1 MKKKYY
7 ISFAFL
13 ILFIVF
19 TILVKTIDVQAIGP
33 NGSMIGFASVNQ
45 AFFCA
50 FSGNAFCYFLTE
62 LLGYAAILVIGCF
75 ALYGLISLIR
85 EKSLA
90 KVNPVIYALAAT
102 YAIVLGAYVIFE
114 KLCINARPIL
124 EDGELAASY
133 PSSHTML
140 IVSVFATA
148 SIALGAL
155 LDKDNKLNKLA
166 RIACLLVIIAATFG
180 RLFAGVHWLTDIV
193 GSLLFSAF
201 VILLFKATVEVIQK
215 KISE

>member
-7 ISFAFL
+7 PSVAFL
-13 ILFIVF
+13 LLFILFTV
-19 TILVKTIDVQAIGP
+19 LVKIVDVAPIGP
-33 NGSMIGFASVNQ
+33 MDSEIGFASVNMG
-45 AFFCA
+45 FFNA
-50 FSGNAFCYFLTE
+50 VGSNAFCYTLTE
-62 LLGYAAILVIGCF
+62 LLGYVAILVIGCF
-75 ALYGLISLIR
+75 ALYGLISLIK

-114 KLCINARPIL
+114 KICINVRPVL

-140 IVSVFATA
+140 IVSVFGTAT
-148 SIALGAL
+148 IALAAL
-155 LDKDNKLNKLA
+155 LGNKHRFVKIA
-166 RIACLLVIIAATFG
+166 RVVSILVMLAATLG

-201 VILLFKATVEVIQK
+201 VILLYKATVEVILNK
-215 KISE
+215 KK